1 MSKKNF
7 KLGERVFVDGSGV
20 IGLVGDACGGSEGVV
35 THEANRMGHVK
46 VRLDNVPTP
55 IEQLHDEQDGLWC
68 LPEHMFYVKRTSNVG
83 DEVFVAR
90 NGVIGCNQYHW
101 MGSKG
106 NVTSETMTSE
116 TMPDKNVVRVKLNR
130 VPHGFSEVHDNMN
143 GLWCEADE
151 VYAVEREKPK
161 NEVPSPCEIRMS
173 FVGNATTMSLVDTDG
188 KVRCSATA
196 RCHPNDEFS
205 VAEGM
210 GIAFERLYQ
219 KYRKQNP
226 DHSAIM
232 VGDKVRV
239 IKGAALPLVTSYG
252 NTDKPCEIVLNEVG
266 TVTSLSPNSANA
278 IVEWRER
285 VVAAVATASL
295 EIVKEPKAKPKYQE
309 GDILVT
315 KKSGY
320 YVRLTKDYYEWEEKV
335 HFETPN
341 GVCGK
346 LTPDRFV
353 GKLDDNER
361 VDVGDVVEIQGVR
374 YRGMVVKAAPRK
386 NATWVRDVLVLYIAY
401 GNTPRKKLIREDFV
415 KPLHQREP
423 FVGETVFALNASVTS
438 DYGLNW
444 YDEETIA
451 NEGRFCVVKGW
462 HTNPMTGRRR
472 VVVGHADG
480 SASINPKYILLLD

>member
-1 MSKKNF
+1 MSEKNF
-7 KLGERVFVDGSGV
+7 KVGERVFVDGSG
-20 IGLVGDACGGSEGVV
+20 IDGFAGNGWGGSEGTV
-35 THEANRMGHVK
+35 TNVASPLVDVK
-46 VRLDNVPTP
+46 VRLDNVPT
-55 IEQLHDEQDGLWC
+55 ELDATHDYLDGLWC
-68 LPEHMFYVKRTSNVG
+68 YPEHMFYVKRTFNVG

-90 NGVIGCNQYHW
+90 NGVVGCSPYHW

-106 NVTSETMTSE
+106 TVTSE

-130 VPHGFSEVHDNMN
+130 VPHDFSEVHDNMN
-143 GLWCEADE
+143 GLWCKTDNI
-151 VYAVEREKPK
+151 YALEREKPK

-188 KVRCSATA
+188 KVKCSATA

-219 KYRKQNP
+219 KYRKQNLER
-226 DHSAIM
+226 SAIM

-278 IVEWRER
+278 IVEWREK

-295 EIVKEPKAKPKYQE
+295 EIVREPKAKPKYRE

-315 KKSGY
+315 KTNCP
-320 YVRLTKDYYEWEEKV
+320 YVRVTKDYYEWEEKV
-335 HFETPN
+335 PFETPN

-374 YRGMVVKAAPRK
+374 YRGMVVKVAPRK
-386 NATWVRDVLVLYIAY
+386 NATWVRDVLVLYIAH

-462 HTNPMTGRRR
+462 HTNQMTGHRC

-480 SASINPKYILLLD
+480 SASIDPNYILLLD

>member
-7 KLGERVFVDGSGV
+7 KVGERVFVDGSGV
-20 IGLVGDACGGSEGVV
+20 SGLVGDAWGGSEGVV
-35 THEANRMGHVK
+35 THEASWMGHML
-46 VRLDNVPTP
+46 VRLDNAPTP
-55 IEQLHDEQDGLWC
+55 MEQLHDEQDGLWC
-68 LPEHMFYVKRTSNVG
+68 LPEHMFYVKRTFNVG

-90 NGVIGCNQYHW
+90 NGVVGVNPSLW
-101 MGSKG
+101 NGSKG
-106 NVTSETMTSE
+106 IVTAEVL
-116 TMPDKNVVRVKLNR
+116 PDNNMVRVKLNR
-130 VPHGFSEVHDNMN
+130 VPHGFYEMHDATN
-143 GLWCEADE
+143 GLWCNAKN
-151 VYAVEREKPK
+151 VYALKREKQK

-188 KVRCSATA
+188 KVKCSATA

-210 GIAFERLYQ
+210 KIAFERLYERC
-219 KYRKQNP
+219 RKQNS

-232 VGDKVRV
+232 VGDKVRI

-252 NTDKPCEIVLNEVG
+252 NTNKPCEIVLNEVG
-266 TVTSLSPNSANA
+266 TVTSLSPNSAHA

-285 VVAAVATASL
+285 VVAAVATGSL
-295 EIVKEPKAKPKYQE
+295 EIVREPKAKPKYRE

-315 KKSGY
+315 KKNGS
-320 YVRLTKDYYEWEEKV
+320 YVRVTKDYYEWEEKV
-335 HFETPN
+335 PFETPN
-341 GVCGK
+341 GVCDE
-346 LTPDRFV
+346 LTQDSFI

-361 VDVGDVVEIQGVR
+361 VDVGDVVEVQEKGVS
-374 YRGMVVKAAPRK
+374 YRGMVVNVAPRK

-401 GNTPRKKLIREDFV
+401 GNTTRKKLIREDFV

-462 HTNPMTGRRR
+462 HTNPMTGQRR

-480 SASINPKYILLLD
+480 RASINPKYILLLD

>member
-20 IGLVGDACGGSEGVV
+20 IDLVGDAWGGSEGVV
-35 THEANRMGHVK
+35 THEANRMGYVK
-46 VRLDNVPTP
+46 VRLDNAPTP

-68 LPEHMFYVKRTSNVG
+68 LPEHMFYVKRTFNVG

-90 NGVIGCNQYHW
+90 NGVVGCNPYNW

-106 NVTSETMTSE
+106 IVTAEAL
-116 TMPDKNVVRVKLNR
+116 PDKNVVRVKLNR
-130 VPHGFSEVHDNMN
+130 VPNGFSEVHENMN

-161 NEVPSPCEIRMS
+161 NEVPSPCEIRLS
-173 FVGNATTMSLVDTDG
+173 FIGNATTMSLVDTDG
-188 KVRCSATA
+188 KVKCSATA

-210 GIAFERLYQ
+210 KIAFERLYQ

-226 DHSAIM
+226 DHRAIM

-252 NTDKPCEIVLNEVG
+252 KTKKPCEIVLNEVG
-266 TVTSLSPNSANA
+266 TVTSLSPNRVNA
-278 IVEWRER
+278 IVEWREN
-285 VVAAVATASL
+285 VAAAVATGSL
-295 EIVKEPKAKPKYQE
+295 EIVRELKAKPKYRE

-315 KKSGY
+315 KKNGS
-320 YVRLTKDYYEWEEKV
+320 YVRVTKDCYEWEEKV
-335 HFETPN
+335 PFETPN
-341 GVCGK
+341 GVCDE
-346 LTPDRFV
+346 LTQDSFI
-353 GKLDDNER
+353 GKLDENER
-361 VDVGDVVEIQGVR
+361 VDVGDVVEVQEKGVR
-374 YRGMVVKAAPRK
+374 YRGMVVKVAPRK
-386 NATWVRDVLVLYIAY
+386 NATWVSDVLVLYIAY

-423 FVGETVFALNASVTS
+423 FVGETVFALNASVRS
-438 DYGLNW
+438 DYGLTW
-444 YDEETIA
+444 YDEETTA

-462 HTNPMTGRRR
+462 HTNPMTGHRC

-480 SASINPKYILLLD
+480 RASIDPKYILLLD

>member
-20 IGLVGDACGGSEGVV
+20 IDLVGDAWGGSEGVV
-35 THEANRMGHVK
+35 THEANRMGYVK
-46 VRLDNVPTP
+46 VRLDNAPTP

-68 LPEHMFYVKRTSNVG
+68 LPEHMFYVKRTFNVG

-90 NGVIGCNQYHW
+90 NGVVGCNPYNW

-106 NVTSETMTSE
+106 IVTAEAL
-116 TMPDKNVVRVKLNR
+116 PDKNVVRVKLNR
-130 VPHGFSEVHDNMN
+130 VPNGFSEVHENMN

-173 FVGNATTMSLVDTDG
+173 FIGNATTMSLVDTDG
-188 KVRCSATA
+188 KVKCSATA

-210 GIAFERLYQ
+210 KIAFERLYQ

-226 DHSAIM
+226 DHRAIM

-252 NTDKPCEIVLNEVG
+252 KTKKPCEIVLNEVG
-266 TVTSLSPNSANA
+266 TVTSLSPNRVNA
-278 IVEWRER
+278 IVEWREN
-285 VVAAVATASL
+285 VAAAVATGSL
-295 EIVKEPKAKPKYQE
+295 EIVRELKAKPKYRE

-315 KKSGY
+315 KKNGS
-320 YVRLTKDYYEWEEKV
+320 YVRVTKDCYEWEEKV
-335 HFETPN
+335 PFETPN
-341 GVCGK
+341 GVCDE
-346 LTPDRFV
+346 LTQDSFI
-353 GKLDDNER
+353 GKLDENER
-361 VDVGDVVEIQGVR
+361 VDVGDVVESKGEGVH
-374 YRGMVVKAAPRK
+374 YRGLVVKTIQSKKCP
-386 NATWVRDVLVLYIAY
+386 WLRDVLVQGIGYRNA
-401 GNTPRKKLIREDFV
+401 PRKKLIREDFV
-415 KPLHQREP
+415 KPLHEREP
-423 FVGETVFALNASVTS
+423 FVGEKVFVLSTGVKH
-438 DYGLNW
+438 DYGLTW
-444 YDEETIA
+444 YSEETIA

-462 HTNPMTGRRR
+462 HTNPMTGHRC

-480 SASINPKYILLLD
+480 SASIDPNYILLLD

>member
-7 KLGERVFVDGSGV
+7 KLGERVFVDGSG
-20 IGLVGDACGGSEGVV
+20 IDGFAGNGWGGSEGTV
-35 THEANRMGHVK
+35 TNVTSHPVDVK
-46 VRLDNVPTP
+46 VRLDNVPT
-55 IEQLHDEQDGLWC
+55 EQEVAHDNQDGLWC
-68 LPEHMFYVKRTSNVG
+68 YNSHLFHVKHTFNVG
-83 DEVFVAR
+83 DKVFVAR
-90 NGVIGCNQYHW
+90 NGVVGCNSSIW
-101 MGSKG
+101 NGSKG
-106 NVTSETMTSE
+106 VVTADVN
-116 TMPDKNVVRVKLNR
+116 PDRSVVRVKLNR

-143 GLWCEADE
+143 GLWCESDK

-188 KVRCSATA
+188 KVKCSATA

-226 DHSAIM
+226 ERSAIM

-285 VVAAVATASL
+285 VVAAVATGSL
-295 EIVKEPKAKPKYQE
+295 EIVREPKAKPKYRE

-315 KKSGY
+315 KTNGS
-320 YVRLTKDYYEWEEKV
+320 YVRVTKDYYEWEEKIP
-335 HFETPN
+335 FETPD

-353 GKLDDNER
+353 GELDDNER
-361 VDVGDVVEIQGVR
+361 VDVGDVVEVRGVR
-374 YRGMVVKAAPRK
+374 YRGMVVKVAPRK
-386 NATWVRDVLVLYIAY
+386 NATWIRDVLVLYIAY

-415 KPLHQREP
+415 KPLYQREP
-423 FVGETVFALNASVTS
+423 FVGETVFALNASVRS
-438 DYGLNW
+438 DYGLTW

-462 HTNPMTGRRR
+462 HTNPMTGHRC

-480 SASINPKYILLLD
+480 RASIDPKYILLLD